1 MDDFSRLNCSCVFVR
16 VVACLRMLGYVRGC
30 LGGGGQAAE
39 LKRYCM
45 DFILRHSKE
54 VELDSLSCEPL
65 LLLEI
70 TRVLMS
76 RQKPT

>member
-1 MDDFSRLNCSCVFVR
+1 
-16 VVACLRMLGYVRGC
+16 
-30 LGGGGQAAE
+30 
-39 LKRYCM
+39 M

>member
-1 MDDFSRLNCSCVFVR
+1 MTAVPRLPLPSLPTR
-16 VVACLRMLGYVRGC
+16 S
-30 LGGGGQAAE
+30 GQAME
-39 LKRYCM
+39 LKRFCM

-54 VELDSLSCEPL
+54 VELDSLSCEPQ

-76 RQKPT
+76 RQKSG

>member
-1 MDDFSRLNCSCVFVR
+1 MKPCVTVCCHF
-16 VVACLRMLGYVRGC
+16 ACL
-30 LGGGGQAAE
+30 QAAE
-39 LKRYCM
+39 LKRFCM

-54 VELDSLSCEPL
+54 VELDSLSCEPQ

-76 RQKPT
+76 RQKAA